1 MLLGST
7 DATAGEAFRSEE
19 IAAHSS
25 GQKSKQSWRLVPLT
39 LLLGFGTHA
48 ISHALAPVEPLL
60 ADLGLSPICYAMLTL
75 TPHIGQFLTPPFWGW
90 VFTVRMRL
98 ALVLAPACLAMGQT
112 LVALGLLA
120 VKYSMPWAAAVLLLF
135 GIVLSSCC
143 KAGLSVL
150 QHSCLALVLPPRE
163 SSMPGTPTLPAK
175 NYGMYDP
182 SASSTWRDACRG
194 CEGSGPCRRASSAPL
209 VTGLC
214 LSVGTTHVIGAA
226 VVSCVPLI
234 TCSYGLCGLQFFL
247 ILPALVSALSG
258 YALGALLP
266 QPEPAVTP
274 ATPAPRRRDDMPA
287 FVVLCVSCGKIV
299 RRPHPFQTTCDK
311 CKEAAAVARAQQTA
325 VTALSMWRAMLIGA
339 FLHSFST
346 VVVALLVSH
355 GVPMLE
361 AGRLMSLASILSL
374 LLLPLLIPYA
384 KHLTALL
391 SVITG
396 AVLISLLLV
405 TISQEF
411 GGEFAPW
418 GGRRYVGGQES
429 DGGAGAGDVASAM
442 DDDHGSSA
450 FPKPFI
456 DDVARRARDDKH
468 VSALALA
475 AGTAALAP
483 SGSAAFA
490 HVAYSSAS
498 STLAGNIDLLA
509 MVLGWSTA
517 DGSRGTSPLS
527 AAIRLAKNATYVSA
541 GAAGTIALSA
551 SELPVNA
558 LLSWWLPRIGVVCMA
573 LCSCVAPVLPLAL
586 VPTVL
591 PPAYVGA
598 RVGRAYG
605 QLDMFSALGQT
616 LGSLSLGL
624 ARQTG
629 GFTVALRVI
638 LAGIILSVPITI
650 YAQRAM
656 RTAVAA
662 MERVNAASD
671 ELMTGSR
678 DSPISVQALT
688 GGRVRPLARLFVVRE
703 PHAA

>member
-1 MLLGST
+1 MPTSFVCS
-7 DATAGEAFRSEE
+7 AGDRPLSERWDDSRHRRGGR
-19 IAAHSS
+19 ILCPAHHEFV
-25 GQKSKQSWRLVPLT
+25 RT
-39 LLLGFGTHA
+39 L
-48 ISHALAPVEPLL
+48 
-60 ADLGLSPICYAMLTL
+60 
-75 TPHIGQFLTPPFWGW
+75 
-90 VFTVRMRL
+90 R
-98 ALVLAPACLAMGQT
+98 
-112 LVALGLLA
+112 
-120 VKYSMPWAAAVLLLF
+120 AAV
-135 GIVLSSCC
+135 
-143 KAGLSVL
+143 
-150 QHSCLALVLPPRE
+150 
-163 SSMPGTPTLPAK
+163 
-175 NYGMYDP
+175 
-182 SASSTWRDACRG
+182 
-194 CEGSGPCRRASSAPL
+194 
-209 VTGLC
+209 
-214 LSVGTTHVIGAA
+214 
-226 VVSCVPLI
+226 
-234 TCSYGLCGLQFFL
+234 FL

-391 SVITG
+391 SVTG

-498 STLAGNIDLLA
+498 STRRQHRSACDGARLVDGRWLAWYEPIE
-509 MVLGWSTA
+509 
-517 DGSRGTSPLS
+517 RGYT
-527 AAIRLAKNATYVSA
+527 
-541 GAAGTIALSA
+541 A
-551 SELPVNA
+551 SE
-558 LLSWWLPRIGVVCMA
+558 
-573 LCSCVAPVLPLAL
+573 
-586 VPTVL
+586 
-591 PPAYVGA
+591 
-598 RVGRAYG
+598 
-605 QLDMFSALGQT
+605 
-616 LGSLSLGL
+616 
-624 ARQTG
+624 
-629 GFTVALRVI
+629 
-638 LAGIILSVPITI
+638 
-650 YAQRAM
+650 
-656 RTAVAA
+656 
-662 MERVNAASD
+662 ERD
-671 ELMTGSR
+671 
-678 DSPISVQALT
+678 
-688 GGRVRPLARLFVVRE
+688 VRE
-703 PHAA
+703 CWSGGYDRAFGE